1 MTTVQSGPRAFRALC
16 ALLTGVLLASC
27 GGGGGGGDGS
37 FSGGG
42 PCSTSAQKTW
52 VRNVTN
58 EWYLFPELLP
68 AQVDLSAYPDAAAL
82 LDAMTAQARAE
93 GKDRFFSFLTTQDA
107 DSSFLQE
114 GQFIGFGFRLVIRG
128 SQVFFLDVYENSPA
142 AEAGL
147 GRGGELLAV
156 DSGSGFVSVATLLQQ
171 DPNLSNAF
179 GPPDEGVTRGL
190 RFAAAPGGSILE
202 RSLTKRVVT
211 IQPIPDGGARVLTL
225 PTGPGGPELKVGYL
239 HLRTFIS
246 SAEAP
251 LRQAFAS
258 FRAEGVQNLIL
269 DFRYNGGG
277 LLSVAALLGDLLGAL
292 RSPSDLYF
300 QLQFRSSKSGNN
312 ESVFFQPLAESVDAV
327 SIAFITTGASASAS
341 ELTVNS
347 MDSWANVAMVGADT
361 FGKPVG
367 QSAFDLQGCDN
378 RLRLVTFRA
387 VNKDGEGDYYNG
399 LAGTLPGAFCPAEDQ
414 LERAPGDPAETS
426 TSTALAWLGL
436 GSCPAAA
443 AAEPSAK
450 LQPAEDR
457 LPVPERP
464 SVAQWHL
471 PGLF

>member
-1 MTTVQSGPRAFRALC
+1 MTTPWTSPRVIRALA

-42 PCSTSAQKTW
+42 PCSISAQKTW

-58 EWYLFPELLP
+58 EWYLFPDLLP
-68 AQVDLSAYPDAAAL
+68 SQVNLSDYADAASL

-93 GKDRFFSFLTTQDA
+93 GKDRFFSFLTTQQA
-107 DSSFLQE
+107 DNSFLQE
-114 GQFIGFGFRLVIRG
+114 GEFIGFGFRLIIRG
-128 SQVFFLDVYENSPA
+128 TQVFFLDVYESSPA
-142 AEAGL
+142 ADAGL
-147 GRGGELLAV
+147 TRGGELLAV
-156 DSGSGFVSVATLLQQ
+156 DSGSGFVSVAQLLQQ
-171 DPNLSNAF
+171 DPNLANAF
-179 GPPDEGVTRGL
+179 GPSDEGVTRGL
-190 RFAAAPGGSILE
+190 RFAQVPTGTVLE

-211 IQPIPDGGARVLTL
+211 IQPIPDGGTRILTL
-225 PTGPGGPELKVGYL
+225 PTGPDGPEVKVGYL

-246 SAEAP
+246 SAETP
-251 LRQAFAS
+251 LRQAFAE
-258 FRAEGVQNLIL
+258 FRAQGVQNLIL

-292 RSPSDLYF
+292 RSSSDLYF
-300 QLQFRSSKSGNN
+300 RLQFRNSKSGNN
-312 ESVFFQPLAESVDAV
+312 ESVFFRPLPESVDAV

-347 MDSWANVAMVGADT
+347 MDSWANVGMVGADT

-387 VNKDGEGDYYNG
+387 VNRDGEGDYYNG
-399 LAGTLPGAFCPAEDQ
+399 LAGTLPGAFCPADDQ
-414 LERAPGDPAETS
+414 LERVPGDPLETS
-426 TSTALAWLGL
+426 TATALSWLSL
-436 GSCPAAA
+436 GSCPAPTSSTLGQKL
-443 AAEPSAK
+443 EPTV
-450 LQPAEDR
+450 ER
-457 LPVPERP
+457 LPAPERP